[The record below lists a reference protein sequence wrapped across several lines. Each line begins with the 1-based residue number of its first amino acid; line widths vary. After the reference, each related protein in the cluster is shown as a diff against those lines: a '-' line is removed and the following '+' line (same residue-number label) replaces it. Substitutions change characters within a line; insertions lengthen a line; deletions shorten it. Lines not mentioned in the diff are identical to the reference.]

1 MKKEL
6 IKEFNKD
13 WRPKHK
19 WIESVTINLETG
31 KERYKYFI
39 PKTQAEEKRL
49 EAEFDEKM
57 KETLNIVFQK

>member
-6 IKEFNKD
+6 IKESNKE
-13 WRPKHK
+13 WKPKHK

-57 KETLNIVFQK
+57 KETFNIIFQK

>member
-6 IKEFNKD
+6 IKESNREWK
-13 WRPKHK
+13 PKCK
-19 WIESVTINLETG
+19 WIESVTINPKTG
-31 KERYKYFI
+31 KEKYKYFI